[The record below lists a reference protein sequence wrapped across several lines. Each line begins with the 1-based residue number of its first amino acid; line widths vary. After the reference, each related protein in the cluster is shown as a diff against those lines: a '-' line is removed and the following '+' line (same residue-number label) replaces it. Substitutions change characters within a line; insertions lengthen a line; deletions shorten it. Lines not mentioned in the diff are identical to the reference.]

1 MRSRTI
7 LKQVLPFAA
16 SFPEATASCK
26 RAALL
31 FPSAR
36 AVIRAVAADA
46 DAAITRVGPGMP
58 TRRSPLYL
66 IFLTV
71 FIDLVGFG
79 IVIPVLPLY
88 AKHFGATEMD
98 NGWLVGIYSAM
109 QFLAAPLLGKLSDRV
124 GRRPVLLVSLIG
136 TAVGFFIMGGAR
148 TLLWLFIARIID
160 GISGGNISTAQAYIA
175 DVTKPEERSKA
186 MGMIGAAFGLGFVF
200 GPAIGGVLAQIS
212 ISAPFYFAGAL
223 AAVNAVLVYWR
234 LPESL
239 SREHRVSP
247 ENAATLREV
256 FQHGWHLPIL
266 LGSYFFAITGF
277 SIMTTNFALFT
288 SERFGYDA
296 RHNGYIF
303 AFIGVV
309 GALMQGGVLR
319 RILKIYREKEIAV
332 AGCIALALGLA
343 LLPLSEGLS
352 SLLVFTA
359 IVGIGNS
366 LITPTLN
373 GLASQSA
380 DRQWQGRVI
389 GLMQSAGSLAR
400 WVGPLL
406 AGWLLAKDAH
416 NPHRLYGQTPFW
428 AAAAILIVALL
439 FTLRLPRIPVKA
451 ES

>member
-1 MRSRTI
+1 MSH
-7 LKQVLPFAA
+7 
-16 SFPEATASCK
+16 
-26 RAALL
+26 
-31 FPSAR
+31 
-36 AVIRAVAADA
+36 
-46 DAAITRVGPGMP
+46 
-58 TRRSPLYL
+58 RRSPLYL

-88 AKHFGATEMD
+88 AKHFGASELM

-124 GRRPVLLVSLIG
+124 GRRPVLLVSLVG
-136 TAVGFFIMGGAR
+136 TAVGFFIMGGAQA
-148 TLLWLFIARIID
+148 LLWLFIARIID

-186 MGMIGAAFGLGFVF
+186 MGMIGAAFGLGFIF

-212 ISAPFYFAGAL
+212 ISAPFFFAGGL

-239 SREHRVSP
+239 APEHRATQQ
-247 ENAATLREV
+247 EAAPLREV
-256 FQHGWHLPIL
+256 FRHGWHLPVL
-266 LGSYFFAITGF
+266 MGSYFFAITGF

-288 SERFGYDA
+288 SKRFGYDA
-296 RHNGYIF
+296 QHNGYIF
-303 AFIGVV
+303 AFVGLV
-309 GALMQGGVLR
+309 GAVMQGGVLR
-319 RILKIYREKEIAV
+319 RILPLFREKSIAA
-332 AGCIALALGLA
+332 AGCVILALGLI
-343 LLPLSEGLS
+343 LLPLSSGLL

-359 IVGIGNS
+359 AVGIGNS

-380 DRQWQGRVI
+380 ERKWQGRVI

-400 WVGPLL
+400 CVGPFL
-406 AGWLLAKDAH
+406 AGWLLSRDAANAH
-416 NPHRLYGQTPFW
+416 QLYGRTPFW

-439 FTLRLPRIPVKA
+439 CTLRLPTKPITA
-451 ES
+451 GE